1 LEGTFDMRIS
11 LTETRN
17 NLARL
22 VHLAE
27 DKDEVIVITRR
38 GVAVA
43 RIRRIRKKPAVEFN
57 PFADLGGLDLEEL

>member
-1 LEGTFDMRIS
+1 MRIS
-11 LTETRN
+11 LTEARN

-38 GVAVA
+38 GKAVA
-43 RIRRIRKKPAVEFN
+43 RLRKIRKKAATEYD
-57 PFADLGGLDLEEL
+57 PFADLLVKLEL

>member
-1 LEGTFDMRIS
+1 MRIS

-38 GVAVA
+38 GKAVA
-43 RIRRIRKKPAVEFN
+43 RLRKIRKKTATEF
-57 PFADLGGLDLEEL
+57 DLAGFLDEISLKLQP